1 METGIGEDILNEI
14 LRNIQGTDN
23 VRTKTE
29 VKMMQPLVLA
39 YIGDAIFELFVRN
52 YLVNRKDG
60 HVNEY
65 HKEST
70 YYVKAGAQSKI
81 IHALEPDLTDD
92 EWTIVKRG
100 RNQKP
105 ATVPKNANLI
115 DYRYATGFEA
125 LLGYLFYTGDNERL
139 ITVMN
144 KAIGIIENKLGE

>member
-1 METGIGEDILNEI
+1 MNEF
-14 LRNIQGTDN
+14 LRNIQETEK

-70 YYVKAGAQSKI
+70 HYVKAGAQSKI

-105 ATVPKNANLI
+105 ATVPKNANLT

-125 LLGYLFYTGDNERL
+125 LLGYLFYTGNNERL
-139 ITVMN
+139 ITVMV
-144 KAIGIIENKLGE
+144 KAMGIIENKLGG